1 MDLVPILPVAIASL
15 NGVCFVLLVSAWVA
29 IRNGQRDRHQ
39 RLMLVNL
46 GVAALFLI
54 IYVTQV
60 VIVGHKRF
68 PGDDWVRSLFLTI
81 LTTHTI
87 AAVSLLPLVPI
98 TLYRAVK
105 QQFDAH
111 RRIARVTIMIWV
123 YVSVTGIMVY
133 WMVNHLRPAA

>member
-46 GVAALFLI
+46 GVAALFLN